1 MNDSRIQYPIGVVY
15 GGKVCIE
22 KQLSV
27 RDSLVCL
34 SPRRTLPKSCM
45 FESEEPIYYQEAN
58 TYWYNLAKER

>member
-1 MNDSRIQYPIGVVY
+1 MCKVNDSRIQYPIGVVY

-34 SPRRTLPKSCM
+34 SSRLAQPSAPTKKTRVTMSAASASGTG
-45 FESEEPIYYQEAN
+45 ES
-58 TYWYNLAKER
+58 